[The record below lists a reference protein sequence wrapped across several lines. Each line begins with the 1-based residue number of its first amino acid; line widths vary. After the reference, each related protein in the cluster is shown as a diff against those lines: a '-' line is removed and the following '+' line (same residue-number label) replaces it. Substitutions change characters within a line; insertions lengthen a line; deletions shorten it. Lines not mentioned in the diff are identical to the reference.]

1 MSAKILA
8 VLVAV
13 LLLGTTA
20 LASAQVVYAP
30 YGYNYNYYGYVPAY
44 PPALTLGPGVGPG
57 IYYAPGYYN
66 YAPAYVA
73 PVYTGWNNVW
83 NLLVSRVRVA
93 NFPQQPRSTVRLP
106 SRLFDL
112 LLHQITTGEL
122 GGTQR
127 ADGLNA
133 AGRSYPVGPIWALT
147 CTLHSKR
154 ERRPSSH
161 VARECSREKPWR

>member
-1 MSAKILA
+1 MQQSQLSAHSPLFLHQITAGELVRTQQASCVAPAGASGGTATHTARCLGITPTVPQRKTEIGTMSAKILA

-20 LASAQVVYAP
+20 LASAQLAYAP
-30 YGYNYNYYGYVPAY
+30 YGYNYVPAY

-83 NLLVSRVRVA
+83 N
-93 NFPQQPRSTVRLP
+93 
-106 SRLFDL
+106 
-112 LLHQITTGEL
+112 
-122 GGTQR
+122 
-127 ADGLNA
+127 
-133 AGRSYPVGPIWALT
+133 YW
-147 CTLHSKR
+147 
-154 ERRPSSH
+154 
-161 VARECSREKPWR
+161 